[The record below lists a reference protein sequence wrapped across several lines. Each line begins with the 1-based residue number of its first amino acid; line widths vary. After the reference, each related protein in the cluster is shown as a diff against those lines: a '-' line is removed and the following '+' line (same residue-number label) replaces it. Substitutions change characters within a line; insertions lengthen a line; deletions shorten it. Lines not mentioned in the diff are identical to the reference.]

1 MCARGYRELTT
12 VNIGFRGHSKFWN
25 EDFLLRRA
33 SLHASVMDLTQKY
46 MAYANVER
54 VKKDAKKVAKGGDR
68 TRELALGARTL

>member
-25 EDFLLRRA
+25 EDFLSRRA

-46 MAYANVER
+46 MAYANVKEW
-54 VKKDAKKVAKGGDR
+54 KKMQKKLQKVGIEPANSR
-68 TRELALGARTL
+68 